1 MRDSINTNSKNAKY
15 KADFEGKIYF
25 KRSKGMDGFI
35 DVEWTTN
42 QQWQIGRQVIPCFQ
56 VNQAKIYMR
65 YQLEYGIGEKK
76 QIREEIGEHGCKTM
90 Y

>member
-1 MRDSINTNSKNAKY
+1 MGFNNLIWVTSNMSAILCATQGIWTLVDIKENYPSSFLSLSRKLQVRDSINTNSKNAKY

-42 QQWQIGRQVIPCFQ
+42 Q
-56 VNQAKIYMR
+56 
-65 YQLEYGIGEKK
+65 
-76 QIREEIGEHGCKTM
+76 
-90 Y
+90 